1 MRKSGSVRIVL
12 LIALLCLGSGCAYR
26 SSSHGSNDYTGAGDL
41 SFCPGNADDE
51 IIVEVELVQMKKEIL
66 VHPKNPCIYKKAK
79 AGWVSEVK
87 WVLLD
92 GQPDQI
98 LHIKGPAGVFAS
110 PKFQVSPRGE
120 TLSGKALD
128 NAREGAWN
136 YVLWVEQDGKTLEMS
151 IDPSIIIKKIED
163 PLTDPPDETPTVIRD
178 E

>member
-1 MRKSGSVRIVL
+1 
-12 LIALLCLGSGCAYR
+12 
-26 SSSHGSNDYTGAGDL
+26 
-41 SFCPGNADDE
+41 
-51 IIVEVELVQMKKEIL
+51 
-66 VHPKNPCIYKKAK
+66 
-79 AGWVSEVK
+79 VSEVK